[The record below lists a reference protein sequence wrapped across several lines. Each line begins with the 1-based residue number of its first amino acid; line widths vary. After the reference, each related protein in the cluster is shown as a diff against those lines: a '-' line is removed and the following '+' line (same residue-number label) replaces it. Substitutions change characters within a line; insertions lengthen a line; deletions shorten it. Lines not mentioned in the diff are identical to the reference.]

1 MLKLGILGLGEGRS
15 TMSAALNS
23 SKWTLHKVCDL
34 KEELCR
40 QRAKEFDF
48 HEWTNRYEDLLEDA
62 EIDVIGIYTPDK
74 FHASHIKMALE
85 AGKHVVCTKPLIDD
99 LSKAQELLDI
109 SEKTGKAENLRKS
122 RRLLIL
128 FERIKKTA
136 QICFFLQNKC
146 IFVT

>member
-48 HEWTNRYEDLLEDA
+48 HEWTNRYEDMLEDA
-62 EIDVIGIYTPDK
+62 EIDIIGIYTPDK

-109 SEKTGKAENLRKS
+109 SEKTGKAENRRKL

-136 QICFFLQNKC
+136 QISFFLQNKC

>member
-1 MLKLGILGLGEGRS
+1 
-15 TMSAALNS
+15 
-23 SKWTLHKVCDL
+23 
-34 KEELCR
+34 
-40 QRAKEFDF
+40 
-48 HEWTNRYEDLLEDA
+48 
-62 EIDVIGIYTPDK
+62 
-74 FHASHIKMALE
+74 MALE